1 MSSMAGFILRYWQQ
15 HSIFHKNWSDVYTII
30 TRDWFYSWWAP
41 WNAHPLSITLLKNQR
56 EGNWEPAA
64 AVYWRG
70 TKPQLRKFSLSLSLS
85 LSLSPAT
92 NFSIATFH
100 LVPLLTIRV
109 QFVLNNA
116 TLKSAA
122 LTSQENSKYPR
133 TSETTP
139 HSRISISGTW
149 MSAGYMKCHGGFQ
162 GCLLTGDLFPFVF
175 FNRSQTELV

>member
-15 HSIFHKNWSDVYTII
+15 HSIFHKNWSDVYAII

-41 WNAHPLSITLLKNQR
+41 WNAHPLSINCAKKSTRRKLGTSCCSVL
-56 EGNWEPAA
+56 EGNQTLIEK
-64 AVYWRG
+64 V
-70 TKPQLRKFSLSLSLS
+70 LSLSS
-85 LSLSPAT
+85 AT
-92 NFSIATFH
+92 NFSIATFP

-109 QFVLNNA
+109 QFLLNNA

-149 MSAGYMKCHGGFQ
+149 MSAEYMKCHGGFQ
-162 GCLLTGDLFPFVF
+162 GCLLTGDLFSFVF